1 MDPAPGER
9 PDPLRR
15 PGRSL
20 EPDPGVSS
28 KRHQALDRDLAAFE
42 SSRQKSVSSGWGGAA
57 DAYRLLGQILG
68 GVFGGVGLGWLVDHF
83 LHTTPWGL
91 VIGIAV
97 GSGISIFAA
106 IRTASR
112 AGARSEKKLGP
123 ASPVPDD
130 DED

>member
-1 MDPAPGER
+1 MDPAPDDR

-15 PGRSL
+15 F
-20 EPDPGVSS
+20 
-28 KRHQALDRDLAAFE
+28 DRDLAAFE
-42 SSRQKSVSSGWGGAA
+42 SSRQKSVSSGWGGAS

-68 GVFGGVGLGWLVDHF
+68 GVFGGVGIGWLADHF

-91 VIGIAV
+91 VVGIVV
-97 GSGISIFAA
+97 GAGVAMVAA

-112 AGARSEKKLGP
+112 ASAASARSETRLGP
-123 ASPVPDD
+123 APPVPDD

>member
-1 MDPAPGER
+1 MDPAPDDR
-9 PDPLRR
+9 PEPLRR
-15 PGRSL
+15 F
-20 EPDPGVSS
+20 
-28 KRHQALDRDLAAFE
+28 DRDLAAFE

-68 GVFGGVGLGWLVDHF
+68 GVFGGVGLGWLADHF

-91 VIGIAV
+91 VVGIVFGAGTAMV
-97 GSGISIFAA
+97 AA

-112 AGARSEKKLGP
+112 ASAKAAGPEKSLGSAP
-123 ASPVPDD
+123 PVPED